1 MAKFLMLPFNM
12 GVVQWI
18 ELLVWDQ
25 VVVGLSPTTH
35 TVTNMSMEIEKVKAY
50 GIDFP
55 SYVKYFITEIQ
66 DSIVDNN
73 LQDGENLTI
82 TFDSP
87 SMGYCYNGFELIKK
101 TFAKKGYLVPIP
113 SFKRDDMFHFTFS
126 VTKFTNNIDSLPF

>member
-1 MAKFLMLPFNM
+1 M
-12 GVVQWI
+12 GVVQLV
-18 ELLVWDQ
+18 EFLVWVQ
-25 VVVGLSPTTH
+25 VVVGSSPITH
-35 TVTNMSMEIEKVKAY
+35 TDTSIDMEIERVKSY

-66 DSIVDNN
+66 DSINDNN

-87 SMGYCYNGFELIKK
+87 NIGYCYNGFELIKK

-126 VTKFTNNIDSLPF
+126 VTKFINDIDSLPF